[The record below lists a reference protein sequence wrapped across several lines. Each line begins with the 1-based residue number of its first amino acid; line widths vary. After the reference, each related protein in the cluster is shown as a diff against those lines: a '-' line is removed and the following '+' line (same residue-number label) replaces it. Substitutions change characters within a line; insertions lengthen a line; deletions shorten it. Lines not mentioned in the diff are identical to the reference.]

1 IEGRGELP
9 GATSAVM
16 EMCID
21 NPREGF
27 SNIFDTHPPVG
38 ARVAALVKFAGGHD
52 PGPLA
57 LPAPSEA
64 QADESDDADQPTHA
78 APWGGSPC
86 GAGRGGGRPAAPGQR
101 RAVRAERAA
110 GRARLP
116 AVGRRRARPLG
127 TAPEIAGTLSLS
139 ASDPSG
145 PRRLRVG

>member
-1 IEGRGELP
+1 
-9 GATSAVM
+9 M

-64 QADESDDADQPTHA
+64 QAGESEDADQPA
-78 APWGGSPC
+78 AAGPWGGSQP
-86 GAGRGGGRPAAPGQR
+86 AGGSGEPFLPSRPPVELGSPPSADGEPG
-101 RAVRAERAA
+101 
-110 GRARLP
+110 P
-116 AVGRRRARPLG
+116 W
-127 TAPEIAGTLSLS
+127 
-139 ASDPSG
+139 G
-145 PRRLRVG
+145 PHRK